1 MIIIGKM
8 WLIHIWQDYLIVDC
22 NGFGDG
28 GGGGGAAS
36 VTQHMTLQW
45 QTC

>member
-28 GGGGGAAS
+28 GGAAS